1 MATEKTIIGIDGASK
16 KTGIAVIHDGKLRYT
31 LLDYHK
37 ISDAEERITEM
48 TKGITEFIGQYSP
61 ATIWME
67 DTWTSRNP
75 KVSQMLTT
83 ILGGVRYW
91 STMNE
96 CEFNTILPSSWRK
109 RLGMNEHGAKRDEL
123 KHKSIEFVSDKFGVE
138 VSDDIADAI
147 CIAIVGNM
155 IIKENKDEN

>member
-1 MATEKTIIGIDGASK
+1 MAESKTIIGIDGASK
-16 KTGIAVIHDGKLRYT
+16 KTGISVIHNGKLRYV

-37 ISDAEERITEM
+37 ISDSNQRITEM
-48 TKGITEFIGQYSP
+48 TKGITEFIAQYSP
-61 ATIWME
+61 AIVWME

-91 STMNE
+91 CSVNN
-96 CEFNTILPSSWRK
+96 CEFNTILPASWRK
-109 RLGMNEHGAKRDEL
+109 YLGMNEHGAKREEL
-123 KHKSIEFVSDKFGVE
+123 KQKSIEYVNEKFGVE

-147 CIAIVGNM
+147 CISIVGNM
-155 IIKENKDEN
+155 INEEK

>member
-16 KTGIAVIHDGKLRYT
+16 RTGIAVIHDGKLRYA

-37 ISDAEERITEM
+37 ISDGEERITEM
-48 TKGITEFIGQYSP
+48 TKGITEFIDQYSP

-91 STMNE
+91 STINK

-109 RLGMNEHGAKRDEL
+109 YLGMNEHGAKRDEL
-123 KHKSIEFVSDKFGVE
+123 KQRSVKYVADKFGVE

-155 IIKENKDEN
+155 IDKEKSE